1 MRYTRNALGL
11 LNAQYRSVLKK
22 CLLVNLGLFALG
34 ASISTADA
42 AVTLSPTLDSL
53 KEQAKDI
60 STTESHD
67 LTKLNSGETLPEDAV
82 KVTINKETYYF
93 TPSSDKDLLQTL
105 AGTSAG
111 IITSEGGTPKSISFD
126 VSKLPASVFSY
137 KTGTENDYNFVV
149 QEAGQDGKL
158 TPKYYKIVLKTNEIG
173 TSKAIKWSTEPAGA
187 TGSVDVKL
195 PNSDTPTK
203 LYYTV
208 DEPEYNSTPSTRF
221 DNLTSDV
228 GSATQKVLFKG
239 LNQTSASSKVEG
251 GAIYNTSNDGYNI
264 YADFIG
270 NYTSA
275 TAAKAGTS
283 SAYNNIYA
291 YGGAIYNNGTIGNIT
306 GDFIGNYTSATAT
319 NSSSARVYAY
329 GGAIYN
335 SSNSTISNITGD
347 FIGNYASAAA
357 TTTSSSYVYAN
368 AYGGAIYNNGTIG
381 NITGDFIG
389 NYTSAT
395 TTSTTSDYN
404 NIYAYAYGGA
414 IYNGEN
420 GTIGNITGDFI
431 GNYTSSHSSSSKNA
445 YANAY
450 GGAIYNDEKGT
461 IGNITGDFIGNY
473 TSATAAKAGTSS
485 DYNIIYA
492 YAYGGAIYNK
502 GTIGN
507 ITGDFIGNYTSATAS
522 STFSH
527 QFDEKADAYG
537 GAIYNDEKG
546 TIGNITGDF
555 IGNYTSATAAKAG
568 TSSDY
573 NIIYAYAYGGAIYN
587 KGTIGNIT
595 GDFIGNYTSA
605 TASSTFSHQFD
616 EKADAYGGAI
626 YNDEKG
632 TIGNITGDFIG
643 NYASSSS
650 FSTDPSH
657 SYGGAIYNGGTISN
671 IIGDFIGNYASAT
684 SSSFFVNVSVGGGA
698 IDNNG
703 TIGNITGDFIG
714 NYASATVTTTYYYWD
729 KANAYGGAISSGWK
743 GTIGNITG
751 DFIGNYATATA
762 SSSFAKAYAY
772 GGAIDNNGT
781 IGNITGDFIGNYASS
796 FNLSDFSNSSNVAKA
811 SGGAIYNYG
820 TIDNISGDFT
830 GNYASATATNSSS
843 AAYGGAIYNLG
854 TLTIA
859 GASTFTDN
867 YVEVNGVKTSNAIH
881 NNGVYGGDVI
891 INFNSGNIVIND
903 AITGENYKSGSDIY
917 KSVFNFAGQQ
927 TATSDNDVITLNNSL
942 TNTSTDETLGNIE
955 VNLTKGTLK
964 LGHYK
969 SALLK
974 EKYVGTFGEGVDFNV
989 TGGKLTTQDGI
1000 TDDHNLGNLK
1010 LSADLNT
1017 SIDVDLSKV
1026 EGDVLT
1032 GSKAATSTE
1041 GKKILIDNI
1050 KVLADGTSHI
1060 VKVKV
1065 ADANIKDVMDL
1076 ANDVN
1081 IVMNPSDTNSYLV
1094 VYEKDADFGNLKFGN
1109 VKALETA
1116 VQLET
1121 ASNKV
1126 FAMGSDISTDT
1137 DLGALT
1143 GASLSISG
1151 SGHTIDGNN
1160 KKGMTIAGGQ
1170 TVSLN
1175 DVTVKGFDGA
1185 FAENNGTMNIAAGA
1199 GNELNLNSG
1208 ISGSGDINA
1217 KGEGKLNINSN
1228 IAANKMTVLGGE
1240 LNLKSGSE
1248 LANVEK
1254 FVANGGVLNVG
1265 DQTVNLKKAEF
1276 NDGSTLAIN
1285 VKSDGNGLLKA
1296 DSLTVNGGQLK
1307 ATLGQGIVD
1316 MQNQHKTVT
1325 LLESGTE
1332 FVNKFADVADNNM
1345 YRFEKADKAGDY
1357 IISLAK
1363 TAEDVSQENGGT
1375 QNNAGEAKAWVDGN
1389 KFEQGSVSA
1398 DVADKLADLAQND
1411 AKGFNEALSAL
1422 APSDNS
1428 EVRTNSVNHNTEMF
1442 RAVVS
1447 HLDDVSKKNQYGLS
1461 SGDAVDGV
1469 SVWAKAFGNHAKVD
1483 NTSKAYGF
1491 KSDGYG
1497 ATLGIEKQLDDAF
1510 KVGLGYSYFYDD
1522 VDGFMRDSDVNT
1534 HTGFV
1539 YGEYRPNNWYT
1550 NAIAS
1555 YGYSK
1560 YDENKHVAGDV
1571 YKAKYDVDNIGAQVM
1586 TGYNA
1591 SVAKVDVTPEA
1602 GLRYN
1607 NIHRD
1612 NYVDSAGQAVK
1623 AETMDVMTAVAGL
1636 KVGKDLVSCFGLHEV
1651 YWRPEARLAATYDL
1665 ISDKENAVVSL
1676 SNGSGYVVKGQRL
1689 NRFGVETGA
1698 GVTFYLSPD
1707 VESSVGYEGKFRSHY
1722 QDHTGYVSAKYKF

>member
-1 MRYTRNALGL
+1 MRYTRTALGL

-22 CLLVNLGLFALG
+22 CLLINLGLFALG
-34 ASISTADA
+34 AGAANADA

-53 KEQAKDI
+53 K
-60 STTESHD
+60 TEAQK
-67 LTKLNSGETLPEDAV
+67 TGAV
-82 KVTINKETYYF
+82 KGTYELNTTSGTAKVIINQKTYYF

-111 IITSEGGTPKSISFD
+111 IITSEDGTPKSISFD

-137 KTGTENDYNFVV
+137 VEVKDPENGYNFVV

-158 TPKYYKIVLKTNEIG
+158 TPKYYKIDLNTGKIG
-173 TSKAIKWSTEPAGA
+173 TSEAIKWWSTEPTGA

-208 DEPEYNSTPSTRF
+208 DSGNSTPSGRW
-221 DNLTSDV
+221 DNLTGDV
-228 GSATQKVLFKG
+228 GSATVKVLFKG
-239 LNQTSASSKVEG
+239 LNQTSASSKVKG
-251 GAIYNTSNDGYNI
+251 GAIYNTSTGGYNI

-270 NYTSA
+270 NYASA
-275 TAAKAGTS
+275 
-283 SAYNNIYA
+283 
-291 YGGAIYNNGTIGNIT
+291 
-306 GDFIGNYTSATAT
+306 
-319 NSSSARVYAY
+319 SSS
-329 GGAIYN
+329 
-335 SSNSTISNITGD
+335 
-347 FIGNYASAAA
+347 F
-357 TTTSSSYVYAN
+357 SSSYYYYDHYVY
-368 AYGGAIYNNGTIG
+368 
-381 NITGDFIG
+381 
-389 NYTSAT
+389 SE
-395 TTSTTSDYN
+395 
-404 NIYAYAYGGA
+404 GGA

-420 GTIGNITGDFI
+420 GTIGDITGDFI
-431 GNYTSSHSSSSKNA
+431 GNYVSATATATTTSSYA
-445 YANAY
+445 DANAY
-450 GGAIYNDEKGT
+450 GGAINNRGTIGNISGDFIGNYASATATTNSSNAHAYAYGGAIYNGEKGT
-461 IGNITGDFIGNY
+461 IGNITGDFIGN
-473 TSATAAKAGTSS
+473 KAG
-485 DYNIIYA
+485 A
-492 YAYGGAIYNK
+492 GGAIYNDK
-502 GTIGN
+502 DGSIGN
-507 ITGDFIGNYTSATAS
+507 ITGDFIGNYNSAISNRGTIGNITGDFIDNHA
-522 STFSH
+522 FS
-527 QFDEKADAYG
+527 G
-537 GAIYNDEKG
+537 GAIYNDNGKIDNITG
-546 TIGNITGDF
+546 DFIGNYAYSDGGAIYNVDTIGNISGDFIGNYVSSSFIAWGGGVYNTNRINNITGDF
-555 IGNYTSATAAKAG
+555 IGNYTSSSSSAAL
-568 TSSDY
+568 
-573 NIIYAYAYGGAIYN
+573 GGAIS
-587 KGTIGNIT
+587 NI
-595 GDFIGNYTSA
+595 DRI
-605 TASSTFSHQFD
+605 D
-616 EKADAYGGAI
+616 
-626 YNDEKG
+626 
-632 TIGNITGDFIG
+632 NITGDFIG
-643 NYASSSS
+643 NYASSSKGS
-650 FSTDPSH
+650 N
-657 SYGGAIYNGGTISN
+657 GGAIYN
-671 IIGDFIGNYASAT
+671 Y
-684 SSSFFVNVSVGGGA
+684 
-698 IDNNG
+698 G
-703 TIGNITGDFIG
+703 TIGG
-714 NYASATVTTTYYYWD
+714 
-729 KANAYGGAISSGWK
+729 
-743 GTIGNITG
+743 
-751 DFIGNYATATA
+751 
-762 SSSFAKAYAY
+762 
-772 GGAIDNNGT
+772 
-781 IGNITGDFIGNYASS
+781 ITGDFIGNYASS
-796 FNLSDFSNSSNVAKA
+796 SVIAF
-811 SGGAIYNYG
+811 GGAIN
-820 TIDNISGDFT
+820 
-830 GNYASATATNSSS
+830 NS
-843 AAYGGAIYNLG
+843 G

-867 YVEVNGVKTSNAIH
+867 YIEVNGVKTSNAIH
-881 NNGVYGGDVI
+881 NVKIVNFYGT
-891 INFNSGNIVIND
+891 NIVVND
-903 AITGENYKSGSDIY
+903 AITGNNNGTINIASSSDGMTT
-917 KSVFNFAGQQ
+917 F
-927 TATSDNDVITLNNSL
+927 NNSVSG
-942 TNTSTDETLGNIE
+942 NTI
-955 VNLTKGTLK
+955 NLKQGTLK
-964 LGHYK
+964 LGHYD
-969 SALLK
+969 SVLLN
-974 EKYVGTFGEGVDFNV
+974 EKFIGTLGAMVRFNV
-989 TGGKLTTQDGI
+989 TGGLLTTQDGE
-1000 TDDHNLGNLK
+1000 TDEHNLGNLN

-1017 SIDVDLSKV
+1017 SIDVDLNNAK
-1026 EGDVLT
+1026 GDELT
-1032 GSKAATSTE
+1032 GSTAATAT
-1041 GKKILIDNI
+1041 GDKKILIDNI

-1076 ANDVN
+1076 ANDVKVKLDDN
-1081 IVMNPSDTNSYLV
+1081 DLNKYLI
-1094 VYEKDADFGNLKFGN
+1094 VYEKDADSGNLKFGLVN
-1109 VKALETA
+1109 TLETA
-1116 VQLET
+1116 VQFET
-1121 ASNKV
+1121 ESNKV
-1126 FAMGSDISTDT
+1126 FAMGSDSVVDT

-1160 KKGMTIAGGQ
+1160 KKGMTIASGQ
-1170 TVSLN
+1170 TLSLN
-1175 DVTVKGFDGA
+1175 DVSVKGFEGT
-1185 FAENNGTMNIAAGA
+1185 FAENNGIMNIAAGA

-1217 KGEGKLNINSN
+1217 KGEGKLNINN
-1228 IAANKMTVLGGE
+1228 DIAANKMTVLGGE

-1248 LANVEK
+1248 LANVEN

-1357 IISLAK
+1357 IISLVK

-1422 APSDNS
+1422 APSDTP
-1428 EVRTNSVNHNTEMF
+1428 EVRTNSVSHNTEMF

-1497 ATLGIEKQLDDAF
+1497 ATLGIEKQLDNAF
-1510 KVGLGYSYFYDD
+1510 KVGLGYSYFYND

-1707 VESSVGYEGKFRSHY
+1707 VESSVGYEGKFRKDY

>member
-1 MRYTRNALGL
+1 MKYTRNALGL

-22 CLLVNLGLFALG
+22 CLLINLGLFALG
-34 ASISTADA
+34 AGVSTADA

-60 STTESHD
+60 SPDVSYT
-67 LTKLNSGETLPEDAV
+67 LTKLDSGETLPEGAA

-111 IITSEGGTPKSISFD
+111 IITSDSGTPKSISFD

-137 KTGTENDYNFVV
+137 AGGTEDDYNFVV
-149 QEAGQDGKL
+149 QEVDQDGKL

-173 TSKAIKWSTEPAGA
+173 TSEAIKWSTDADGA
-187 TGSVDVKL
+187 TGSVEVKL
-195 PNSDTPTK
+195 PNSDIPTK

-208 DEPEYNSTPSTRF
+208 DESKYNPILGTR
-221 DNLTSDV
+221 LTDLTADV
-228 GSATQKVLFKG
+228 GSATKKVLFKD

-251 GAIYNTSNDGYNI
+251 GAIYNSSEGGYNI

-270 NYTSA
+270 NYTS
-275 TAAKAGTS
+275 S
-283 SAYNNIYA
+283 SNSRYNYSK
-291 YGGAIYNNGTIGNIT
+291 GGAIYNNEGI
-306 GDFIGNYTSATAT
+306 
-319 NSSSARVYAY
+319 
-329 GGAIYN
+329 
-335 SSNSTISNITGD
+335 
-347 FIGNYASAAA
+347 
-357 TTTSSSYVYAN
+357 
-368 AYGGAIYNNGTIG
+368 
-381 NITGDFIG
+381 
-389 NYTSAT
+389 
-395 TTSTTSDYN
+395 
-404 NIYAYAYGGA
+404 
-414 IYNGEN
+414 
-420 GTIGNITGDFI
+420 
-431 GNYTSSHSSSSKNA
+431 
-445 YANAY
+445 
-450 GGAIYNDEKGT
+450 
-461 IGNITGDFIGNY
+461 
-473 TSATAAKAGTSS
+473 
-485 DYNIIYA
+485 
-492 YAYGGAIYNK
+492 
-502 GTIGN
+502 
-507 ITGDFIGNYTSATAS
+507 
-522 STFSH
+522 
-527 QFDEKADAYG
+527 
-537 GAIYNDEKG
+537 
-546 TIGNITGDF
+546 
-555 IGNYTSATAAKAG
+555 
-568 TSSDY
+568 
-573 NIIYAYAYGGAIYN
+573 
-587 KGTIGNIT
+587 
-595 GDFIGNYTSA
+595 
-605 TASSTFSHQFD
+605 
-616 EKADAYGGAI
+616 
-626 YNDEKG
+626 
-632 TIGNITGDFIG
+632 IGNITGDFIG
-643 NYASSSS
+643 NYASSA
-650 FSTDPSH
+650 
-657 SYGGAIYNGGTISN
+657 SYYSDGGAIYNFGTIGDITGDFVGNYAFSSSAASN
-671 IIGDFIGNYASAT
+671 IGGGAIYNLRVLGNITGDFIGNYASSAA
-684 SSSFFVNVSVGGGA
+684 SSTTQGGA
-698 IDNNG
+698 IHNYLTIGDITGNFIGNYASSSQSYGGAIYNSGTIGNISGDFIGNHASFSIFSYGGAIYNYENG

-714 NYASATVTTTYYYWD
+714 NYASATYSSTSYSNY
-729 KANAYGGAISSGWK
+729 ANGGAIY
-743 GTIGNITG
+743 
-751 DFIGNYATATA
+751 NY
-762 SSSFAKAYAY
+762 
-772 GGAIDNNGT
+772 GT

-796 FNLSDFSNSSNVAKA
+796 AYSVYSKYSYTVGGAIYNSRGTIGNITGDFVGNYAKSETGEAGGGAIYNIGRIGNITGDFIGNYASSAYSVYSRYSDNKDNA
-811 SGGAIYNYG
+811 SGGAIRNSG
-820 TIDNISGDFT
+820 TIGNIIGDLI
-830 GNYASATATNSSS
+830 GNYVSATATATNSSS
-843 AAYGGAIYNLG
+843 AAYGGAIYNYG
-854 TLTIA
+854 TIDNISGDLIGNYASATATATDSSSAAYGGAIYNYNKGTITIA

-867 YVEVNGVKTSNAIH
+867 YVEVNGKKTSNAIH
-881 NNGVYGGDVI
+881 NLGT
-891 INFNSGNIVIND
+891 INFEGTNIVIND
-903 AITGENYKSGSDIY
+903 AITGENSKSGSNIY
-917 KSVFNFAGQQ
+917 KSIFNFAGQR

-942 TNTSTDETLGNIE
+942 TNTSTDKTLGNIE

-964 LGHYK
+964 LGHYD
-969 SALLK
+969 SALLNK
-974 EKYVGTFGEGVDFNV
+974 KYVGTFGEEVDFNV
-989 TGGKLTTQDGI
+989 TGGSLTTQDGI
-1000 TDDHNLGNLK
+1000 TDGHNLGNLN

-1017 SIDVDLSKV
+1017 SIDVDLSKA

-1032 GSKAATSTE
+1032 GSTKAAAAYD
-1041 GKKILIDNI
+1041 KKILIDNI
-1050 KVLADGTSHI
+1050 NVLADGTNHI
-1060 VKVKV
+1060 IKVKV
-1065 ADANIKDVMDL
+1065 ADANIKDVMTL

-1094 VYEKDADFGNLKFGN
+1094 VYEKDANSGNLKFGN

-1116 VQLET
+1116 VQFEN
-1121 ASNKV
+1121 ANKA
-1126 FAMGSDISTDT
+1126 FAMGSDIATDT

-1143 GASLSISG
+1143 GESLSISG
-1151 SGHTIDGNN
+1151 NGHTIDGAGLG
-1160 KKGMTIAGGQ
+1160 GMTIADNQ

-1175 DVTVKGFDGA
+1175 DVTVKGFSGA
-1185 FAENNGTMNIAAGA
+1185 FAENNGTINLKSDTKSDIDSGIIGNGKINVAGA
-1199 GNELNLNSG
+1199 GE
-1208 ISGSGDINA
+1208 I
-1217 KGEGKLNINSN
+1217 NINSD

-1248 LANVEK
+1248 LANVEN

-1307 ATLGQGIVD
+1307 ASLGQGIVD
-1316 MQNQHKTVT
+1316 MQNQQKTVT

-1332 FVNKFADVADNNM
+1332 FVNKFADVMENNM

-1357 IISLAK
+1357 IISLTK

-1422 APSDNS
+1422 APSDTP

-1447 HLDDVSKKNQYGLS
+1447 HLDDVSKKKQYGLS

-1497 ATLGIEKQLDDAF
+1497 ATLGIEKQLDNAF
-1510 KVGLGYSYFYDD
+1510 KVGLGYSYFYND

-1555 YGYSK
+1555 YGYSE

-1689 NRFGVETGA
+1689 NRFGVEAGA

>member
-1 MRYTRNALGL
+1 MKYTRNALGL

-22 CLLVNLGLFALG
+22 CLLINLGLFALG
-34 ASISTADA
+34 AGVPTANA
-42 AVTLSPTLDSL
+42 TVTLSPTLDSL
-53 KEQAKDI
+53 KAEAQKAGTV
-60 STTESHD
+60 SSEAYT
-67 LTKLNSGETLPEDAV
+67 LTKLNDGDTVPEGKAAVRIGKNVYYFSPNTGEDA
-82 KVTINKETYYF
+82 K
-93 TPSSDKDLLQTL
+93 LLSIL
-105 AGTSAG
+105 AGTPVASVDNVANPST
-111 IITSEGGTPKSISFD
+111 IKFD
-126 VSKLPASVFSY
+126 VTNIATKFPSSVFEY

-149 QEAGQDGKL
+149 QEAGQDGNITK
-158 TPKYYKIVLKTNEIG
+158 KYYKIVLKTDNMHTSPNISWEKVNKDRKNE
-173 TSKAIKWSTEPAGA
+173 
-187 TGSVDVKL
+187 TGVVAVKL
-195 PNSDTPTK
+195 PNKQTEYYK
-203 LYYTV
+203 YTV
-208 DEPEYNSTPSTRF
+208 DESKYNPILGTRL
-221 DNLTSDV
+221 DNWTGDV
-228 GSATQKVLFKG
+228 GNATQKVLFKNLELYPSDG
-239 LNQTSASSKVEG
+239 DG
-251 GAIYNTSNDGYNI
+251 GAIYNTSNNGYNI
-264 YADFIG
+264 YADFIDNRAGNVGAIFNEGTIHNITGDFIDNRGHEKGGAISNYGGTIGDITGDFIG
-270 NYTSA
+270 NY
-275 TAAKAGTS
+275 
-283 SAYNNIYA
+283 AYAEKA
-291 YGGAIYNNGTIGNIT
+291 YGGAIYNSGTIGDITGDFIGNYADVGREEANGGAIYNSGTIGNITGDFIDNGVYSYSSSVQGGAIDNSGTIGNIT
-306 GDFIGNYTSATAT
+306 GDFIGNRY
-319 NSSSARVYAY
+319 NSYNGADFIIS

-335 SSNSTISNITGD
+335 S
-347 FIGNYASAAA
+347 
-357 TTTSSSYVYAN
+357 
-368 AYGGAIYNNGTIG
+368 GTIG
-381 NITGDFIG
+381 NITGDFID
-389 NYTSAT
+389 NYTS
-395 TTSTTSDYN
+395 SDMLDVK
-404 NIYAYAYGGA
+404 GVA
-414 IYNGEN
+414 IYNE
-420 GTIGNITGDFI
+420 GTLGDITGDFI
-431 GNYTSSHSSSSKNA
+431 GNYTSSGMLDVK
-445 YANAY
+445 
-450 GGAIYNDEKGT
+450 GVAIYNEGT
-461 IGNITGDFIGNY
+461 LGDITGDFIGNY
-473 TSATAAKAGTSS
+473 ASS
-485 DYNIIYA
+485 KYA
-492 YAYGGAIYNK
+492 QGGAIYN
-502 GTIGN
+502 I
-507 ITGDFIGNYTSATAS
+507 
-522 STFSH
+522 
-527 QFDEKADAYG
+527 
-537 GAIYNDEKG
+537 
-546 TIGNITGDF
+546 
-555 IGNYTSATAAKAG
+555 
-568 TSSDY
+568 
-573 NIIYAYAYGGAIYN
+573 
-587 KGTIGNIT
+587 
-595 GDFIGNYTSA
+595 
-605 TASSTFSHQFD
+605 
-616 EKADAYGGAI
+616 
-626 YNDEKG
+626 G

-643 NYASSSS
+643 NYASSEKEEAKGGAIYADGASNG
-650 FSTDPSH
+650 STIGDITGDFNDNYAISENKEA
-657 SYGGAIYNGGTISN
+657 YGGAIYNSGIS
-671 IIGDFIGNYASAT
+671 IGDISGNFNGNYVSSSSSFVRGGAIYNYNNSTIGDIRGNFVGNYAS
-684 SSSFFVNVSVGGGA
+684 SSSSSDEATKGGA
-698 IDNNG
+698 IFNVATIGNITGDFNDNYVSSSAAANGGAIYNSASIDNISGDFSGNYVSSYSSYVSAGGAIYNDENG
-703 TIGNITGDFIG
+703 TIGNITGDFSG
-714 NYASATVTTTYYYWD
+714 NYIYGSHSSL
-729 KANAYGGAISSGWK
+729 GGAIFNE

-751 DFIGNYATATA
+751 DFSGNYASDYSLAH
-762 SSSFAKAYAY
+762 
-772 GGAIDNNGT
+772 GGAIYNIGT
-781 IGNITGDFIGNYASS
+781 ISNITGDFSGNYASSENGEAKGGAIFNEGTIHNITGDFIGNYIYGSYSS
-796 FNLSDFSNSSNVAKA
+796 SL
-811 SGGAIYNYG
+811 GGAIYNEERG
-820 TIDNISGDFT
+820 TI
-830 GNYASATATNSSS
+830 
-843 AAYGGAIYNLG
+843 
-854 TLTIA
+854 TIA
-859 GASTFTDN
+859 GDSTFTDN
-867 YVEVNGVKTSNAIH
+867 YVEVKGKKTPNAIH
-881 NNGVYGGDVI
+881 NLGTV
-891 INFNSGNIVIND
+891 NFKGTNIVVND
-903 AITGENYKSGSDIY
+903 AITGENGTINIASSSNGMTT
-917 KSVFNFAGQQ
+917 F
-927 TATSDNDVITLNNSL
+927 NNSVSG
-942 TNTSTDETLGNIE
+942 NT
-955 VNLTKGTLK
+955 VNLKQGTLK
-964 LGHYK
+964 LGHYIGD
-969 SALLK
+969 SHGSFEDSVNFEAA
-974 EKYVGTFGEGVDFNV
+974 
-989 TGGKLTTQDGI
+989 GGSLTTQDGE
-1000 TDDHNLGNLK
+1000 TNKHNLGNLN

-1017 SIDVDLSKV
+1017 SIDVDLNNAK
-1026 EGDVLT
+1026 GDELT
-1032 GSKAATSTE
+1032 GSTAATAAE

-1050 KVLADGTSHI
+1050 KVLADGTNHI
-1060 VKVKV
+1060 IKVKV

-1094 VYEKDADFGNLKFGN
+1094 VYENDSNSGNLKFGN

-1121 ASNKV
+1121 ESNKV

-1151 SGHTIDGNN
+1151 NGHTIDGAGFG
-1160 KKGMTIAGGQ
+1160 GMTIADNQ

-1185 FAENNGTMNIAAGA
+1185 FAENNGTMNIAAGE
-1199 GNELNLNSG
+1199 GKELNLNSG

-1217 KGEGKLNINSN
+1217 QGKGKLNINSNIAANKMTVSVSELNLKSN

-1240 LNLKSGSE
+1240 LNLKNGSE
-1248 LANVEK
+1248 LANVEN

-1307 ATLGQGIVD
+1307 ATLGQGLVED
-1316 MQNQHKTVT
+1316 GSKTVT

-1332 FVNKFADVADNNM
+1332 FVNKFADVMENNM

-1357 IISLAK
+1357 IISLTK

-1375 QNNAGEAKAWVDGN
+1375 QNNTNAAKGWVDGN

-1422 APSDNS
+1422 APSDTP

-1497 ATLGIEKQLDDAF
+1497 ATLGIEKQLDNAF
-1510 KVGLGYSYFYDD
+1510 KVGLGYSYFYND

-1591 SVAKVDVTPEA
+1591 SVARVDVTPEA

-1689 NRFGVETGA
+1689 NRFGVEAGA